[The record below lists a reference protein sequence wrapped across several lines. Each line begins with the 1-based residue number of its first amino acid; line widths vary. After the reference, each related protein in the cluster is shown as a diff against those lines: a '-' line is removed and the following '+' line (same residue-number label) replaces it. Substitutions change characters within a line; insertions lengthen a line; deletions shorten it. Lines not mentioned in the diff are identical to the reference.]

1 MSGDVFG
8 LAERGS
14 LAGAP
19 FRLVVLDPPYAVD
32 AERVSSLVA
41 SLAERGMLR
50 EGALVLYEHDSHA
63 PGLDVADFTQI
74 KEKSHGIT
82 TVELLRRNAAL
93 AEAEVIHY
101 DDVDFTALDKALTAF
116 EALSEADYT
125 ADSWHAAK
133 NFYDAAVAMKDGTY
147 PQNAVTVA
155 AWKLEDSI
163 KELAPAPKAEKA
175 DTPAAKN
182 SRLKLPELKSIKMDK
197 GIVAVAIA
205 TLAGAVTGAVAGVIT
220 SLKKKN

>member
-1 MSGDVFG
+1 MRIVGGKWRGHPLEAPEGRDVTRPTTDRTRESIASMVLSAFGLDLSDVSLLDAFAGSGAIGLELLSRGAASATFVDRDRGAVARVRRNAKSLGASVAEAHVMSGDVFG

-93 AEAEVIHY
+93 AEA
-101 DDVDFTALDKALTAF
+101 DAF
-116 EALSEADYT
+116 
-125 ADSWHAAK
+125 AAK
-133 NFYDAAVAMKDGTY
+133 DAVVDGKD
-147 PQNAVTVA
+147 V
-155 AWKLEDSI
+155 
-163 KELAPAPKAEKA
+163 
-175 DTPAAKN
+175 
-182 SRLKLPELKSIKMDK
+182 
-197 GIVAVAIA
+197 
-205 TLAGAVTGAVAGVIT
+205 VAGQVEGEAE
-220 SLKKKN
+220 NGR

>member
-1 MSGDVFG
+1 MRIVGGKWRGHPLEAPEGRDVTRPTTDRTRESIASMVLSAFGLDLSDVSLLDAFAGSGAIGLELLSRGAASATFVDRDRGAVARVRRNAKSLGASVAEAHVMSGDVFG

-93 AEAEVIHY
+93 AEA
-101 DDVDFTALDKALTAF
+101 DAF
-116 EALSEADYT
+116 
-125 ADSWHAAK
+125 AAE
-133 NFYDAAVAMKDGTY
+133 DAAVDGKD
-147 PQNAVTVA
+147 V
-155 AWKLEDSI
+155 
-163 KELAPAPKAEKA
+163 
-175 DTPAAKN
+175 
-182 SRLKLPELKSIKMDK
+182 
-197 GIVAVAIA
+197 
-205 TLAGAVTGAVAGVIT
+205 VAGQVEGEAE
-220 SLKKKN
+220 NGR